1 MNSGLYLPSGRC
13 LPCWSRC
20 AMPIKI
26 ELLRDGRVILQTYTD
41 PLDMMELI
49 QNVKKLQSEILDHA
63 TRRVH
68 TLTDATG
75 VTKLP
80 SNLLSGGAA
89 SVKNVHPMS
98 GEIVIVTSNNFINT
112 MSSLFGKIVPQYKV
126 TVWKTMEDGW
136 AEIDRILAREDASS

>member
-1 MNSGLYLPSGRC
+1 
-13 LPCWSRC
+13 
-20 AMPIKI
+20 MPIVNQ
-26 ELLRDGRVILQTYTD
+26 LLRDGRVILQTYTD
-41 PLDMMELI
+41 PLDMIELI
-49 QNVKKLQSEILDHA
+49 KNAQTLQHDFLDHA
-63 TRRVH
+63 TKRVH
-68 TLTDATG
+68 TITDATG

-80 SNLLSGGAA
+80 TNLLSGGAA